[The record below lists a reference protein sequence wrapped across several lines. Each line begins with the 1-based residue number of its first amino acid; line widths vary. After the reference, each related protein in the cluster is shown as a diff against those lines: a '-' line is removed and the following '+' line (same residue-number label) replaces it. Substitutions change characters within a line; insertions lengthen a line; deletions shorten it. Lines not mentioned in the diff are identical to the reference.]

1 MAKSWE
7 QMSKEERQS
16 AGGNKKEYNKS
27 TGQER
32 YAEGGSLAHRS
43 EAKERSQVHTA
54 TSQNSAALNNEHSPK
69 ANDVGDQAKP
79 VPAVNKGT
87 GPDNH
92 YSAADN
98 MNEASKQML
107 DRKNKEK
114 AYADKKSTG
123 LEQASAYLAAGNSRD
138 KQYDQILRDAGTT
151 NSEFQDY
158 TNANRKQQY
167 DANKL
172 DREKSND
179 AYRQSRLDMQA
190 AKNAGTE
197 GKNTFAV
204 DDTGYYQKQKEQ
216 TGLYHQDSTRNQAIE
231 GLMGTGQKFGSLDIE
246 RELGSGST
254 HNQGSLYKAYGGIE
268 NYKDNYSVGSGNF
281 QSRYGSNEYMTSEE
295 AQGIRDQRTNNL
307 NDYMNNAGSE
317 KYGQYDWFQKD
328 LNKSKRF
335 AGSQGLNLS

>member
-1 MAKSWE
+1 MIDKMAKSWD
-7 QMSKEERQS
+7 QMSKEERQA

-32 YAEGGSLAHRS
+32 YAEGGSLEHRS
-43 EAKERSQVHTA
+43 EAKERTQVHAA

-69 ANDVGDQAKP
+69 ANDVGVQAKP
-79 VPAVNKGT
+79 APSINKGT
-87 GPDNH
+87 GPNNH

-98 MNEASKQML
+98 MSPLEKQMVE
-107 DRKNKEK
+107 RKNQQK

-123 LEQASAYLAAGNSRD
+123 FEQASAYLAQGNSRD
-138 KQYDQILRDAGTT
+138 KQYDQILRDAGTN
-151 NSEFQDY
+151 NSEFQNY

-167 DANKL
+167 EANKL
-172 DREKSND
+172 DKQKSND

-190 AKNAGTE
+190 AKKAGTE

-204 DDTGYYQKQKEQ
+204 DDTAYYQKQKQ
-216 TGLYHQDSTRNQAIE
+216 DTGLYHKDAERNLAIE

-254 HNQGSLYKAYGGIE
+254 HSQDGLYKTFGGIE
-268 NYKDNYSVGSGNF
+268 NYNENYSVGSGNF
-281 QSRYGSNEYMTSEE
+281 QSRYGANEYMTSEE
-295 AQGIRDQRTNNL
+295 AQGVRDQRTNNL
-307 NDYMNNAGSE
+307 GDYMNNAGLE

-328 LNKSKRF
+328 LGRFNNKNNI
-335 AGSQGLNLS
+335 G